1 MNVPG
6 ILLPGWFCPNCT
18 AFNGDAK
25 EFLQK
30 CRCCEFD
37 RPVSQAPN
45 QDPSERV
52 RALEGA
58 LHDLVPV
65 LERIK
70 RLL

>member
-1 MNVPG
+1 MT
-6 ILLPGWFCPNCT
+6 ILLPGWSCPNCM

-37 RPVSQAPN
+37 RPVSQAPS
-45 QDPSERV
+45 QDPGERV

-58 LHDLVPV
+58 LQ
-65 LERIK
+65 LEQNQPGNKIPDTFMF
-70 RLL
+70 